1 MGELTMTQVT
11 KANYYAL
18 LIAIFCNESAKE
30 ALSDM
35 KICPDNMD

>member
-1 MGELTMTQVT
+1 MGELILTQST
-11 KANYYAL
+11 KANFYAL